1 MSNRLK
7 ELRKNKGLTLKDI
20 QEQTGIKRSTYSDYE
35 NENTEPKL
43 ATWKQLANFFDV
55 DIPYLQGVN
64 NIPKIPKG
72 LVTRN
77 ETENEI
83 HVTTLNMDLPDGMTL
98 TQAADEERINH
109 LSEQAT
115 DLFYAIYPK
124 PTAKYLNEEHSDY
137 PMRADYFNSMQIASN
152 VFLDL
157 LEHNPS
163 ETKLTVFTMLIS
175 ILNSIEEMYDYDEN
189 SITFEGFI
197 SELEK
202 IKKFYTSSENYDDNV
217 IPWK

>member
-83 HVTTLNMDLPDGMTL
+83 HVTTINMDLPDGMTL

-109 LSEQAT
+109 RSEQAT

-137 PMRADYFNSMQIASN
+137 PMRADYFNSVQIASN

-163 ETKLTVFTMLIS
+163 ETKITVFTMLIS

-189 SITFEGFI
+189 SITFKGFI
-197 SELEK
+197 SELEE

-217 IPWK
+217 IPWE